1 MKKLILLGASGSIGT
16 QTLDV
21 VASHPEEYELVAFSV
36 GKRIEEARKI
46 LNQWRIPHV
55 CVSRK
60 EDMEQLALEY
70 PDTVFHFGDEGLL
83 ELVSLKDGDWVVNA
97 LVGSVGLK
105 PTLCAISHHKNIAL
119 ANKETLVVGGKFV
132 LEALKKY
139 QVELT
144 PIDSEHSA
152 IYQCLQGVR
161 REDVK
166 KLIITASG
174 GSFRDKTRDELE
186 NVTVQQALSHPNWNM
201 GAKITIDSAT
211 LMNKGFEVIEAHYL
225 FDMEYENIDV
235 LVHRESIV
243 HSMIQTVDNAIL
255 AQMGT
260 ADMRLPIQY
269 ALSVPKRYEVK
280 NSDECD
286 LSIIGTL
293 HFEKPD
299 FDRFPL
305 LKTAYECGKK
315 EGNACAI
322 LNAANEEAV
331 SAFLNEK
338 INFLDIERI
347 IALALEKI
355 EYIEDATL
363 EQVLETDQKTREF
376 VREYLKG
383 GMEWK
388 QSSIF

>member
-21 VASHPEEYELVAFSV
+21 VASHPDEYELVAFSV

-322 LNAANEEAV
+322 LNAAKEVAV

>member
-21 VASHPEEYELVAFSV
+21 VASHTDEYELVAFSV

-243 HSMIQTVDNAIL
+243 H
-255 AQMGT
+255 
-260 ADMRLPIQY
+260 
-269 ALSVPKRYEVK
+269 
-280 NSDECD
+280 
-286 LSIIGTL
+286 
-293 HFEKPD
+293 
-299 FDRFPL
+299 
-305 LKTAYECGKK
+305 
-315 EGNACAI
+315 
-322 LNAANEEAV
+322 
-331 SAFLNEK
+331 
-338 INFLDIERI
+338 
-347 IALALEKI
+347 
-355 EYIEDATL
+355 
-363 EQVLETDQKTREF
+363 
-376 VREYLKG
+376 
-383 GMEWK
+383 
-388 QSSIF
+388 